1 MVDHVTTQ
9 APAATI
15 PAGLN
20 RLDDYERHAARHL
33 PADVLDHIAGG
44 SGSGLTLIENR
55 AAFDRLR
62 VLPRVLRDLRGGGSG
77 IDLFGRRHAA
87 PILLAPIAYQRL
99 AHPEGELAMV
109 RAAMAMEVATIVSTL
124 SSFTLEAIAV
134 AGLGAAA
141 ELGKPAAPLWF
152 QLYLQED
159 RAASAQ
165 LIRRAESAGYEA
177 IVLTVDASVKRSE
190 FMLPAGI
197 DAANLR
203 GVPRLRQTS
212 TAQGS
217 ILFGT
222 ALTEMAPRWDDLAW
236 LRAQTRLPL
245 IVKGVLAAEDARQAV
260 AAGADG
266 IVVSNHGGRVLDGL
280 PSALD
285 VLPALAEAVDGAV
298 PLLLDGGV
306 RSGTDI
312 VKAIA
317 RGASAVL
324 IGRPQMYALAVAGM
338 PGAAHMLHILR
349 AELELAMAQLGCRTV
364 EEIGPACLI
373 AGRQDG

>member
-1 MVDHVTTQ
+1 MVDHVTHL
-9 APAATI
+9 PPLAAI

-20 RLDDYERHAARHL
+20 TLGDYARRAAQHL
-33 PADVLDHIAGG
+33 PADVLDHIESG

-55 AAFDRLR
+55 EAFDRLHL
-62 VLPRVLRDLRGGGSG
+62 LPRVLRDLRGGSSE
-77 IDLFGRRHAA
+77 IALFGRRHAA
-87 PILLAPIAYQRL
+87 PILLAPLAYQRL

-109 RAAMAMEVATIVSTL
+109 RAAMAMEIATIVSTL
-124 SSFTLEAIAV
+124 SSFTLEEIAA
-134 AGLGAAA
+134 AGQSAAA
-141 ELGKPAAPLWF
+141 ELDKPAAPLWF
-152 QLYLQED
+152 QLYLQDD
-159 RAASAQ
+159 RDVSAE
-165 LIRRAESAGYEA
+165 LVGRAERAGYEV

-203 GVPRLRQTS
+203 GRPRLHQTS

-222 ALTEMAPRWDDLAW
+222 PLTDVAPRWEDLAW

-245 IVKGVLAAEDARQAV
+245 IVKGVLAVEDARQAV
-260 AAGADG
+260 SAGADG
-266 IVVSNHGGRVLDGL
+266 LVVSNHGGRVLDGM

-285 VLPALAEAVDGAV
+285 VMPAMAEAVGGTV

-306 RSGTDI
+306 RSGTDV

-317 RGASAVL
+317 LGASAVL
-324 IGRPQMYALAVAGM
+324 VGRPQMHALAVAGM
-338 PGAAHMLHILR
+338 AGAAHMLHILR

-364 EEIGPACLI
+364 GEIDRECLFR
-373 AGRQDG
+373 GR